1 MAIIGKN
8 LEIARE
14 LDEEGYFVTGDHTI
28 IGGSKFKP
36 PRAWNYT
43 PVYSK
48 TTRYPKTG
56 PCSGWIRKYNSL
68 VLPIYGPKRFF

>member
-36 PRAWNYT
+36 PPGVELR
-43 PVYSK
+43 
-48 TTRYPKTG
+48 
-56 PCSGWIRKYNSL
+56 PCIL
-68 VLPIYGPKRFF
+68 